1 MSDVRPWRIM
11 YNDCCIRR
19 YIHKGTAIKR
29 AKIVRGSTPSNI
41 KICVANGFEV
51 IEIENE
57 N

>member
-1 MSDVRPWRIM
+1 MDKKPWRIM
-11 YNDCCIRR
+11 YNDCCIKR
-19 YIHKGTAIKR
+19 YIYKSAAIKR
-29 AKIVRGSTPSNI
+29 AKIVRDSTPSNI